1 MENFD
6 LNFNI
11 KNLKKFIYQ
20 ENLSDFNE
28 KKRKFE
34 NIFNCKIKNE
44 IFKTLLQLNKLPGF

>member
-34 NIFNCKIKNE
+34 NTFCLITKR
-44 IFKTLLQLNKLPGF
+44 